1 MFCWGATNLVL
12 TIDRS
17 NYDHGLSR
25 TGDARLMSGDELSRQ
40 TCLPNPGLLEREI
53 DTQSLGGRWLSA
65 APDTLRL
72 HHIPSGKMP
81 VRSEERRVGKGCVST
96 VGSRGSRDHKKKKQK
111 QIKKK

>member
-72 HHIPSGKMP
+72 HHIPS
-81 VRSEERRVGKGCVST
+81 RSEERRVGKECVST
-96 VGSRGSRDHKKKKQK
+96 CRSRWWPFH
-111 QIKKK
+111 